1 MKWLFLRLI
10 RLYQLAISPLLG
22 ASCRH
27 EPTCSSYAYQAI
39 ERFGPL
45 RGTWLGIRRIVR
57 CRPGR
62 PGGFDPVP
70 EKTARP
76 GGFDTVP
83 APTSSHH
90 EPDQRHPA

>member
-1 MKWLFLRLI
+1 MKWILLRLV

-27 EPTCSSYAYQAI
+27 QPTCSAYTYQAI
-39 ERFGPL
+39 ERFGPF
-45 RGTWLGIRRIVR
+45 RGTWLGIRRIAR

-70 EKTARP
+70 ELNRRP
-76 GGFDTVP
+76 GGFDPVTK
-83 APTSSHH
+83 PTSHSK
-90 EPDQRHPA
+90 PGQRHTA